1 MAEILTMKPKVA
13 TEAETCR
20 RIYENMNFDPSNIV
34 FAPAFCKR
42 AREEYARRC
51 AELPEAC

>member
-1 MAEILTMKPKVA
+1 MKPKVA

-34 FAPAFCKR
+34 FAPAFCTR